1 MDVDKSEESA
11 SALSFTD
18 NISIAWS
25 KIDYQPDE
33 AHLALVNESNESFLR
48 AVSAI
53 SEFSKETSDSSNPA
67 LSQELARLD
76 LKLNLL
82 LDLVGQLIYSQLD
95 IPDISRVTVSSA
107 QVDWQDGSVP
117 EPGSIVFVQ
126 VYIQRGTPKPL
137 CFYGEVVSS
146 PDDYRRGWA
155 RVRYL
160 GLSESVQV
168 WLDKLIVKILTM
180 HDPPLESLALS
191 NKTIELL
198 LWSDGSMIDPHSVGA
213 FDVSQFSNRT
223 LNPAITK
230 VHY

>member
-1 MDVDKSEESA
+1 MDADKPEESA

-33 AHLALVNESNESFLR
+33 PHLALVNESNESFLR

-53 SEFSKETSDSSNPA
+53 SEFSKETSDSNPA
-67 LSQELARLD
+67 LSHELARLD

-82 LDLVGQLIYSQLD
+82 LDLVSQLIYSQLD
-95 IPDISRVTVSSA
+95 IPDISRVTVSSS
-107 QVDWQDGSVP
+107 QVDWQDGNVP
-117 EPGSIVFVQ
+117 EPGSTVFVQ

-146 PDDYRRGWA
+146 PDDYRSGWA
-155 RVRYL
+155 KVRYL

-168 WLDKLIVKILTM
+168 WLDKLIFRHHRREVAYKK
-180 HDPPLESLALS
+180 SS
-191 NKTIELL
+191 N
-198 LWSDGSMIDPHSVGA
+198 S
-213 FDVSQFSNRT
+213 
-223 LNPAITK
+223 
-230 VHY
+230 

>member
-1 MDVDKSEESA
+1 MDVDKSEELA

-53 SEFSKETSDSSNPA
+53 SEFSKETSDSNPA
-67 LSQELARLD
+67 LSHELARLD

-82 LDLVGQLIYSQLD
+82 LDLVSQLIYSQLD
-95 IPDISRVTVSSA
+95 IPDISRVTVSSS

-117 EPGSIVFVQ
+117 EPGSTVFVQ

-146 PDDYRRGWA
+146 PDEYRSGWA

-168 WLDKLIVKILTM
+168 WLDKLIFRHHRREVAYRKSSS
-180 HDPPLESLALS
+180 P
-191 NKTIELL
+191 
-198 LWSDGSMIDPHSVGA
+198 
-213 FDVSQFSNRT
+213 
-223 LNPAITK
+223 
-230 VHY
+230 

>member
-117 EPGSIVFVQ
+117 EPG
-126 VYIQRGTPKPL
+126 
-137 CFYGEVVSS
+137 
-146 PDDYRRGWA
+146 
-155 RVRYL
+155 
-160 GLSESVQV
+160 
-168 WLDKLIVKILTM
+168 
-180 HDPPLESLALS
+180 
-191 NKTIELL
+191 
-198 LWSDGSMIDPHSVGA
+198 
-213 FDVSQFSNRT
+213 
-223 LNPAITK
+223 
-230 VHY
+230 